1 MLTKKQKEVLDF
13 LNIYSKEKGYAP
25 SLDEI
30 RNHFKLASAST
41 SHYYIAKLEKEG
53 YLEKESNQPRSISI
67 YADEVLKNILPKKF
81 DSFSIP
87 VLGSANAGPATILA
101 EENIEG
107 YLRVERR
114 ELVKKDGVF
123 ALRVKGDSMNKAS
136 INGKNLED
144 GDFVLIDS
152 EYKHPKNGDYVLAVI
167 DNYANLKK
175 FDKDIKTGGIRL
187 LSESKNPKHKPIYI
201 SSQDNFMVNGK
212 IISVIKK

>member
-1 MLTKKQKEVLDF
+1 MLTKKRKDVLDF
-13 LNIYSKEKGYAP
+13 LNIYTKEKGYAP

-30 RNHFKLASAST
+30 RRNFKLASSST
-41 SHYYIAKLEKEG
+41 AHYYIAKLEEEG
-53 YLEKESNQPRSISI
+53 YLEKESNQPRSISV
-67 YADEVLKNILPKKF
+67 YSDEFLKNIVPQKS
-81 DSFSIP
+81 DSFAVP

-114 ELVKKDGVF
+114 ELIKKDGVF
-123 ALRVKGDSMNKAS
+123 ALRVKGDSMNMAD

-152 EYKHPKNGDYVLAVI
+152 EYKYPKNGDYVLAVI

-175 FDKDIKTGGIRL
+175 FDKDIKTGEIRL
-187 LSESKNPKHKPIYI
+187 LSESNNPKHKPIYI
-201 SSQDNFMVNGK
+201 SSEDNFMVNGK